1 MSLKKKK
8 TNISRKNV
16 TYLQLKIL
24 TGRRQASWLFTKR
37 DRRFELGTT
46 EKQIPLGRDYN
57 TSALKHSASL
67 PPSGRKCVPES
78 TDKIRYSSIV
88 SLAQNRTFS
97 NIMAQA
103 QQDVDNSRYL
113 AGATRQQLTIESY
126 QVYTCCLCASEKQK
140 PFVIGQISV
149 GVVVFSRSPT
159 RAWKSEHFKGFRFC
173 DRWGKLHNESGCKK
187 RLDCILCNHSL
198 P

>member
-1 MSLKKKK
+1 MSLKKKE
-8 TNISRKNV
+8 TNLSRINV

-24 TGRRQASWLFTKR
+24 TGRRQDSWLFTKR

-67 PPSGRKCVPES
+67 SPSGRKCVRES

-97 NIMAQA
+97 NIMVQA
-103 QQDVDNSRYL
+103 QQDVDNSLYL
-113 AGATRQQLTIESY
+113 AGANRQHLTAAESY
-126 QVYTCCLCASEKQK
+126 QVYTCCLCASKKQK

-149 GVVVFSRSPT
+149 GVVVFSR
-159 RAWKSEHFKGFRFC
+159 RAEC
-173 DRWGKLHNESGCKK
+173 
-187 RLDCILCNHSL
+187 
-198 P
+198 